1 MPLRIVVTG
10 QGPALERQ
18 AHLSNCIFNIFSGV
32 SDRKLTPNPA
42 QTSSRPT
49 SHLRDSTAILP
60 VSKPQSFGLTNS
72 WADVTLCWLKVVE
85 IQATFQN
92 AFWAADLF
100 QQQFSL
106 NKNSS
111 GVGNAHALELTYWRK
126 PSQDGTLVNW
136 KTCAPSKET
145 AASLTEFIFAI
156 WRYGLTVAECPD
168 FSREAGNSSFY
179 WKFILKCGQLIQQT
193 HTHTDPHIA
202 QFIWPIG
209 YHF

>member
-1 MPLRIVVTG
+1 MVNLSNPLAYKSIMLMPLRIVVTG

-42 QTSSRPT
+42 QTSSHPT

-60 VSKPQSFGLTNS
+60 ASKPQSFGLTNS

-111 GVGNAHALELTYWRK
+111 GVGNAHALELTY
-126 PSQDGTLVNW
+126 
-136 KTCAPSKET
+136 
-145 AASLTEFIFAI
+145 
-156 WRYGLTVAECPD
+156 
-168 FSREAGNSSFY
+168 
-179 WKFILKCGQLIQQT
+179 
-193 HTHTDPHIA
+193 
-202 QFIWPIG
+202 
-209 YHF
+209 